1 MMLIEIFPIEQDL
14 GALEPGT
21 PVSSQIAVS
30 AVEATSTAMGGKT
43 MTVLPLLP
51 QGGREAKVERS
62 L

>member
-1 MMLIEIFPIEQDL
+1 MLIEIFPIEQDL

-43 MTVLPLLP
+43 MTVLQNHCVISELRSESDRLL
-51 QGGREAKVERS
+51 
-62 L
+62 